1 MRATRRYAERRLNPF
16 LGVIQVIE
24 SDLGR
29 AISTD
34 GQNWEI
40 QLYAARSVGWG
51 SLGVTKQ
58 SCLYR
63 HGVWSEAEGLA
74 CFPSPPT
81 VERESARAAA
91 QGLIAATR
99 AAQGALPFPLR
110 DHYERWL
117 LDASTDQRPLALL
130 EAVTGAEPLAQGRA
144 PKWRCTT
151 GESRGLDADGRTTLE
166 AQVWARAGRGQWFRR
181 EPDGSG
187 MALAARAVMPGQVND
202 ALGGRYLDADDFPE
216 LLLWEGWE
224 EAGEQERVGRYLA
237 ALAPRLLMLPLRA
250 TTRARLEQAAAI
262 QAALAAMDP
271 DRLLALREMARTQSL
286 GDMAAAYVAQRADPL
301 TPSPPQPGASAPRRA
316 GAPAGPSP

>member
-117 LDASTDQRPLALL
+117 LDASADQRPLALL

-166 AQVWARAGRGQWFRR
+166 AQVWARAGQASRGQWFRR

-250 TTRARLEQAAAI
+250 TTRARLEQAAAN
-262 QAALAAMDP
+262 QALAVDQFHRLYPQVMDSALLV
-271 DRLLALREMARTQSL
+271 RLRVEARL
-286 GDMAAAYVAQRADPL
+286 
-301 TPSPPQPGASAPRRA
+301 RRA
-316 GAPAGPSP
+316 GEGLE

>member
-117 LDASTDQRPLALL
+117 LDASADQRPLALL

-151 GESRGLDADGRTTLE
+151 GESRGLDADGGRTTLE
-166 AQVWARAGRGQWFRR
+166 AQVWARAGQASRGQWFRR

-224 EAGEQERVGRYLA
+224 EAGEQERVGQYLA

-250 TTRARLEQAAAI
+250 ATRARLEQAAAN
-262 QAALAAMDP
+262 QALAVDQFHRLYPQVMDSALLV
-271 DRLLALREMARTQSL
+271 RLRVEARL
-286 GDMAAAYVAQRADPL
+286 
-301 TPSPPQPGASAPRRA
+301 RRA
-316 GAPAGPSP
+316 GEGLA

>member
-40 QLYAARSVGWG
+40 QLYAARPVGWG

-117 LDASTDQRPLALL
+117 LDASADQRPLALL

-166 AQVWARAGRGQWFRR
+166 AQVWARAGQASRGQWFRR

-202 ALGGRYLDADDFPE
+202 ALGGRYLGADDFPE

-224 EAGEQERVGRYLA
+224 EAGDRERVGRYLA
-237 ALAPRLLMLPLRA
+237 ALAPRLLMLPLRTA
-250 TTRARLEQAAAI
+250 TRACLEQAAAN
-262 QAALAAMDP
+262 QALAVDQFHRLYPQVMDSALLV
-271 DRLLALREMARTQSL
+271 RLRVEARL
-286 GDMAAAYVAQRADPL
+286 
-301 TPSPPQPGASAPRRA
+301 RRA
-316 GAPAGPSP
+316 GEGLE

>member
-110 DHYERWL
+110 DHYERCL
-117 LDASTDQRPLALL
+117 LYTS
-130 EAVTGAEPLAQGRA
+130 
-144 PKWRCTT
+144 
-151 GESRGLDADGRTTLE
+151 
-166 AQVWARAGRGQWFRR
+166 
-181 EPDGSG
+181 
-187 MALAARAVMPGQVND
+187 
-202 ALGGRYLDADDFPE
+202 
-216 LLLWEGWE
+216 
-224 EAGEQERVGRYLA
+224 
-237 ALAPRLLMLPLRA
+237 
-250 TTRARLEQAAAI
+250 
-262 QAALAAMDP
+262 
-271 DRLLALREMARTQSL
+271 
-286 GDMAAAYVAQRADPL
+286 
-301 TPSPPQPGASAPRRA
+301 PSPRDRTRYRMPSSA
-316 GAPAGPSP
+316 

>member
-1 MRATRRYAERRLNPF
+1 MTATRRYAERRLNPF

-40 QLYAARSVGWG
+40 QLYAARPVGWG
-51 SLGVTKQ
+51 SLGATQ
-58 SCLYR
+58 PFSLYR

-81 VERESARAAA
+81 VERERARLAG
-91 QGLIAATR
+91 QGLIEAIR

-110 DHYERWL
+110 DRYERWL
-117 LDASTDQRPLALL
+117 LDAGADQRPLALL

-144 PKWRCTT
+144 AKWRCMT
-151 GESRGLDADGRTTLE
+151 GESPGLDGDGRAALE
-166 AQVWARAGRGQWFRR
+166 AQVWARAGQASRGQWFRR

-187 MALAARAVMPGQVND
+187 MALAARPAMPGQVND
-202 ALGGRYLDADDFPE
+202 ALGGRCLDADYFPE
-216 LLLWEGWE
+216 LLLWEDWE
-224 EAGEQERVGRYLA
+224 EPGDRDRVGQYLA

-250 TTRARLEQAAAI
+250 ATRVRLEQVAAPQALAVDRFHRLYPEVLD
-262 QAALAAMDP
+262 AALLV
-271 DRLLALREMARTQSL
+271 RLRVEARL
-286 GDMAAAYVAQRADPL
+286 
-301 TPSPPQPGASAPRRA
+301 RRA
-316 GAPAGPSP
+316 GEGLE